1 MIDSIIDSI
10 SRFTPTPLTKK
21 VKLLK
26 KYIKLHVIFW
36 FIHHTS
42 SIFWSFF
49 SFLFHHLLSFF
60 FFFFNFEIFSILL
73 LVVEWNF
80 FVTFLILN
88 GNFSLL
94 NSLNNNIFVLLYAML
109 SLMQCYSVLFCG
121 CMMVGRMR
129 GNICVWWCVDT
140 FFIYKIPNNI

>member
-10 SRFTPTPLTKK
+10 SRFTPTPPTKK
-21 VKLLK
+21 IKLLK

-42 SIFWSFF
+42 SIFS
-49 SFLFHHLLSFF
+49 SFF
-60 FFFFNFEIFSILL
+60 FIPFSSSSFALFLLLQLWNIFNFVISCW
-73 LVVEWNF
+73 VKF
-80 FVTFLILN
+80 FCYF
-88 GNFSLL
+88 FDFKWQFFL
-94 NSLNNNIFVLLYAML
+94 NSLNNNIFVLLYVML
-109 SLMQCYSVLFCG
+109 SLEQCYSALFCG